1 MSAPTPSK
9 DLAID
14 RARFERILRELACI
28 GADPCGGVTRLG
40 LSTAESEARAY
51 LSDVSRGAGL
61 VPEIDPAGNLLIRR
75 PSADPRAP
83 VLLLGSHLDSVRQG
97 GWLDG
102 AYGVVAALEVLTV
115 LVQQAV
121 DCRLEPVAVG
131 FANEEGALVQYPFWG
146 SRALAGELVGADDA
160 RDRDGRSAR
169 SYLLAA
175 GGDPV
180 RLAKAAWRPGSIAG
194 YLELHIEQGVV
205 LEQRQIPIGAVDSI
219 VGRTIFE
226 IEVHGEA
233 GHPGT
238 TPMTGRKDALTA
250 AAQLVLKVE
259 SIAAELCM
267 CSSAM
272 VGFLHVAPNTTNT
285 IPGAVRLTA
294 EIRDTNRDRIR
305 SSGAVLESMAAKVA
319 RDRGIEIVV
328 RKASQ
333 SDPVATDPAIRS
345 AVEQAARSLSLE
357 CLAMPSGAGHDAQIV
372 AAIAPAGMIFV
383 PSKDGI
389 SHTAAEDTAPDA
401 LVSGADVLLH
411 SVLLLRHGLY
421 ATPAGPGLPL
431 PNGAGRRSV
440 AEQADVG
447 SGGGQLAHA
456 ARSGRSP

>member
-1 MSAPTPSK
+1 MSVSALSQS
-9 DLAID
+9 LSID
-14 RARFERILRELACI
+14 RERFERTLRELACI
-28 GADPCGGVTRLG
+28 GADPRGGVSRLG
-40 LSTAESEARAY
+40 LSAAESEARAY

-61 VPEIDPAGNLLIRR
+61 VPLIDPAGNLLIRR
-75 PSADPRAP
+75 PSADPRVP
-83 VLLLGSHLDSVRQG
+83 VLLLGSHLDTVRQG

-121 DCRLEPVAVG
+121 DCRLEPVVVG

-146 SRALAGELVGADDA
+146 SRALTGTLVGAEDA
-160 RDRDGRSAR
+160 GDRDGRSAR

-175 GGDPV
+175 GGDPG
-180 RLAKAAWRPGSIAG
+180 RLADAAWQPGSIAG

-205 LEQRQIPIGAVDSI
+205 LEQRQIPIGAVHSI

-226 IEVHGEA
+226 IEVHGKS

-259 SIAAELCM
+259 SIAAELNM
-267 CSSAM
+267 CYSAM
-272 VGFLHVAPNTTNT
+272 VGFLEIAPNTTNT
-285 IPGAVRLTA
+285 IPGTVRLTA
-294 EIRDTNRDRIR
+294 EIRDADGERIR
-305 SSGAVLESMAAKVA
+305 SSEAVLESMAAEVS
-319 RDRGIEIVV
+319 RDRRTEIVV

-345 AVEQAARSLSLE
+345 AVEQAARSLGLE

-372 AAIAPAGMIFV
+372 AAIAPTGMIFV

-389 SHTAAEDTAPDA
+389 SHAAGEDTAPDA
-401 LVSGADVLLH
+401 LVCGADVLLH
-411 SVLLLRHGLY
+411 SVLLLGRGLD
-421 ATPAGPGLPL
+421 ATPVGPGVALRTADGRPSL
-431 PNGAGRRSV
+431 VGPHVDSAG
-440 AEQADVG
+440 G
-447 SGGGQLAHA
+447 
-456 ARSGRSP
+456 